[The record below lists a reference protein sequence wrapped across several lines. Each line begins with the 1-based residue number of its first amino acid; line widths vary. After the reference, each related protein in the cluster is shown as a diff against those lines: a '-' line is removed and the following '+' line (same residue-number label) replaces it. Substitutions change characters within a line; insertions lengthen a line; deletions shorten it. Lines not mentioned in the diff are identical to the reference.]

1 MDKNTFRNLVI
12 PLTSK
17 EQLYLKHPERR
28 AELYKDLLLRSEIPR
43 FFLDE
48 KLVETCPPGAFFD
61 HQKLSSSV
69 LKLPIYFNKQTRF
82 SVVPMY
88 IRSFFELKYVY
99 SGKCTAILNSE
110 EVELSKVDFLLLDLN
125 SAHRILPTGE
135 NDLVFNFSMA
145 PPYFEKIFIR
155 KLSGSGIIENFLLN
169 TVNIS
174 TKHDDYIIFHS
185 RKNDKLK
192 ELVEDILCEYLDP
205 GAYAEIAIE
214 SYMSLLFIEL
224 IRNYQVYKEKEYR
237 SQKKNYITE
246 VIQYIQKHCDSCTLE
261 QVAAHFNY
269 NPDYLSRKLKNS
281 TTQSCQS
288 LRTAARME
296 QAAALLLSTQEPVYR
311 IAEQVGY
318 QNLNSFYKKFEAT
331 YHAKPSDYR
340 NRQLSS

>member
-1 MDKNTFRNLVI
+1 
-12 PLTSK
+12 
-17 EQLYLKHPERR
+17 
-28 AELYKDLLLRSEIPR
+28 
-43 FFLDE
+43 
-48 KLVETCPPGAFFD
+48 
-61 HQKLSSSV
+61 
-69 LKLPIYFNKQTRF
+69 
-82 SVVPMY
+82 
-88 IRSFFELKYVY
+88 
-99 SGKCTAILNSE
+99 
-110 EVELSKVDFLLLDLN
+110 
-125 SAHRILPTGE
+125 
-135 NDLVFNFSMA
+135 
-145 PPYFEKIFIR
+145 
-155 KLSGSGIIENFLLN
+155 
-169 TVNIS
+169 
-174 TKHDDYIIFHS
+174 
-185 RKNDKLK
+185 
-192 ELVEDILCEYLDP
+192 
-205 GAYAEIAIE
+205 
-214 SYMSLLFIEL
+214 MSLLFIEL

-281 TTQSCQS
+281 TTHSFQS